1 MPIFE
6 LNNEIVFPSPEYAE
20 KDGLL
25 AIGGDLSPQ
34 RLLFGFSLGIF
45 PWYSAEDPI
54 LWWSPDPRFVIFPEK
69 AKISKST
76 KKDASKFNLKINTN
90 FDKVIDQCATAKRQE
105 QDGTW
110 ITEEMK
116 TVYIKLHKLGL
127 AMSFEAY
134 YDNILV
140 GGLYGVRCGQIFI
153 GESMFH
159 TKSNASKSAFMYLID
174 FCVKNKIKLIDCQFH
189 TNHLKSLGGEYISRE
204 KYKKHLEE
212 YFDYK

>member
-6 LNNEIVFPSPEYAE
+6 LNNEIVFPTPEYAE

-116 TVYIKLHKLGL
+116 TAYIKLHKLGL

-159 TKSNASKSAFMYLID
+159 TKSNASKAAFMYLID
-174 FCVKNKIKLIDCQFH
+174 FCMKNKIKLIDCQFH

-204 KYKKHLEE
+204 KYKKYLEE